1 MTRVLLTG
9 ASGQVGRELQRA
21 EWPSGFKLW
30 PVDHGQV
37 DIADEAA
44 VHALFENVR
53 PAIVVNA
60 AAYTAVDKA
69 EDDPATA
76 FAVNAAGVAH
86 LVRAAEQCG
95 ARLLHLSTDY
105 VFDGNKPGWYVES
118 DPVNPLGVYGRS
130 KADGE
135 RAALLYPRAIV
146 LRTAWV
152 YGALGQNFVRT
163 MLRLA
168 RERQV
173 IGVVADQIGCP
184 TSARDLAT
192 ALVRIACA
200 SLDGVIEGQLLH
212 IASPVEATWHELAA
226 AVFRVSSQ
234 GFTGELRAITT
245 AEYPTRARRPANSR
259 LDSGRL
265 NARLGIR
272 LPDWHDSLVEV
283 VNELEEGLGRTR

>member
-1 MTRVLLTG
+1 MQARMTHPVMVLPDAMKALLALSKAAQSGTVPETTHKLIHLRVSQING
-9 ASGQVGRELQRA
+9 CSVCVDMHARELKEA
-21 EWPSGFKLW
+21 GEK
-30 PVDHGQV
+30 
-37 DIADEAA
+37 DE
-44 VHALFENVR
+44 R
-53 PAIVVNA
+53 IW
-60 AAYTAVDKA
+60 
-69 EDDPATA
+69 
-76 FAVNAAGVAH
+76 GV
-86 LVRAAEQCG
+86 G
-95 ARLLHLSTDY
+95 AWR
-105 VFDGNKPGWYVES
+105 ES
-118 DPVNPLGVYGRS
+118 PYFS
-130 KADGE
+130 DGE

-152 YGALGQNFVRT
+152 YGAVGQNFVRT

-168 RERQV
+168 RERPV

-184 TSARDLAT
+184 TSSRDLAI
-192 ALVRIACA
+192 ALVKIACA
-200 SLDGVIEGQLLH
+200 SLDGTLEDQLLH

-226 AVFRVSSQ
+226 AVFGVSAQ

-245 AEYPTRARRPANSR
+245 AEYPTRAKRPVNSR